1 MSTHLQSIVVTPL
14 SHTQF
19 YLMVRAIAKSM
30 KVTLS
35 FGVELNFWT
44 SRHQQFHD
52 FGHMGYC
59 VMLVLITSV
68 LTYFFV
74 ATIGSHS
81 IDDIF
86 SSPLLSCVLCQVFQE
101 NYILKIGSGL
111 ASRNEYM
118 N

>member
-1 MSTHLQSIVVTPL
+1 
-14 SHTQF
+14 
-19 YLMVRAIAKSM
+19 MVRAIAKSM

-44 SRHQQFHD
+44 SRHQQFLD

-59 VMLVLITSV
+59 VMLVLITSI